1 MGNSLSPFGLG
12 PSDPFSALHREMNR
26 LFDDAFRGAIG
37 RTFQDRTLPATGTLA
52 ASMDVSETENELKVV
67 VDLPG
72 VKEEDV
78 DVILQDDLLTIRGER
93 KTEVSRG
100 GEKENY
106 HYVERSFGS
115 FQRSLQL
122 PFAVKADQVQARFQD
137 GVLKITLPKSEEQK
151 RSRRIQIAKGSAGGG
166 GPAGEGNGKEAGSGE
181 ASGSSSTSRAA
192 PPGQSNRTETETPSD
207 TPRQ

>member
-12 PSDPFSALHREMNR
+12 PSDPFSALHREMSR

-37 RTFQDRTLPATGTLA
+37 RTFQDRPLPATGTLA

-78 DVILQDDLLTIRGER
+78 DVTLQDDLLTIRGER

-106 HYVERSFGS
+106 HYTERSFGS

-137 GVLKITLPKSEEQK
+137 GVLNITLPKSEEQK
-151 RSRRIQIAKGSAGGG
+151 RSRRIQIAKGSAGDGR
-166 GPAGEGNGKEAGSGE
+166 AGEGNGKEAGSGE
-181 ASGSSSTSRAA
+181 ASGSSSTSGAAA
-192 PPGQSNRTETETPSD
+192 PSQSNRTATETPSN
-207 TPRQ
+207 TSRQ